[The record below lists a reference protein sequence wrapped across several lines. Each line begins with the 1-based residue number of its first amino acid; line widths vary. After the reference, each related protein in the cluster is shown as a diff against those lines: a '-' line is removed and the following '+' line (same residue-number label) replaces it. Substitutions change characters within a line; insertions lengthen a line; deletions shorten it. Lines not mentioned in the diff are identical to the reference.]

1 MSAPRFWFTPA
12 PGYDAPDAAS
22 DGRRPACR
30 SRALP
35 CAWRRFHAHPL
46 TRFAEPCDA
55 ACLLDILRDAIAAL
69 ARSESGLS
77 GKEVD
82 EQRANLEQAVW
93 LLQTTPSLPAN
104 SNRARALR
112 RLYDTIAALDLAG
125 RSESGLSGIEADE
138 QRDNLVQVVRLLRFE
153 AR

>member
-1 MSAPRFWFTPA
+1 M
-12 PGYDAPDAAS
+12 
-22 DGRRPACR
+22 
-30 SRALP
+30 
-35 CAWRRFHAHPL
+35 

-93 LLQTTPSLPAN
+93 LLQTTPSIPAN
-104 SNRARALR
+104 SNRARAQW

-125 RSESGLSGIEADE
+125 ESGLSGKEADE
-138 QRDNLVQVVRLLRFE
+138 QRDNLVQVVRLLRSE